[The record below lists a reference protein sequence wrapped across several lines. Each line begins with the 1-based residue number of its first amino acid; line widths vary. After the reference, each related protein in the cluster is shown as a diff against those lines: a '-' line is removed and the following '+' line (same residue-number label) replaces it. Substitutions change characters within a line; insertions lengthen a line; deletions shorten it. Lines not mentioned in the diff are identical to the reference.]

1 MNTRQSGFTL
11 IELLVTLTIIAL
23 LASIAA
29 PVTAIA
35 VQRGKETELR
45 LALREIRNGIDA
57 YKKAAEEGRI
67 MNTINTSGYPKTL
80 NVLVDG
86 VTDARSPKK
95 TKIYFLRRIPRD
107 PMNPD
112 PSLFPEQSWG
122 LRSYASEPDSPT
134 EGDDVYDVYSL
145 SQGIGLNG
153 IPYRKW

>member
-1 MNTRQSGFTL
+1 MNMRQSGFTL
-11 IELLVTLTIIAL
+11 IELLVTLAIIAL

-45 LALREIRNGIDA
+45 SALREIRNGIDA
-57 YKKAAEEGRI
+57 YKRATEEGRI
-67 MNTINTSGYPKTL
+67 MNTVNTNGYPRTL

-95 TKIYFLRRIPRD
+95 TNIYFLRRIPRD

-112 PSLFPEQSWG
+112 SSLLPEQSWG
-122 LRSYASEPDSPT
+122 LRSYASEPDSPA

-153 IPYRKW
+153 VPYKKW